1 MRALTALVI
10 LTVTVTAA
18 EPVSWR
24 SDYTAA
30 RKEASEAQ
38 KGVCLVI
45 SSENCIYCRKLEAGP
60 LQDPVIMAT
69 LREHFVAI
77 KVDAA
82 REAEL
87 VRMLKV
93 NLYPTTLLA
102 GPDGTIHA
110 VIKGYVAPDVFRE
123 HLRVTRETIAAAQQS
138 SPEPNPTRPA
148 LRPQVLMEVARQLHD
163 HQRHAEALDLYS
175 EIVRRYP
182 QSNEAKAASVQIDAM
197 RKNPETLRLA
207 SRQAD
212 EKAAALHMEIAE
224 RSLKQGDRATAQASL
239 ELVLQLSP
247 NGQQAETAKLHLTKL
262 KDPLIVTPAS
272 LKKD

>member
-1 MRALTALVI
+1 MRALTALI
-10 LTVTVTAA
+10 FLTVTVTAA

-30 RKEASEAQ
+30 RKEASETK

-45 SSENCIYCRKLEAGP
+45 SSDNCLYCRKLEAGP
-60 LQDPVIMAT
+60 LQDPVIIAT
-69 LREHFVAI
+69 LRDHFVAI

-93 NLYPTTLLA
+93 NLFPTTLLA
-102 GPDGTIHA
+102 DSEGTIHA

-123 HLRVTRETIAAAQQS
+123 HLRVTREAIAAAQQP
-138 SPEPNPTRPA
+138 SPEPNSARP
-148 LRPQVLMEVARQLHD
+148 LIRPQVLMEVARQLHD
-163 HQRHAEALDLYS
+163 HQRYAEAMDLYS
-175 EIVRRYP
+175 EIMRRYP
-182 QSNEAKAASVQIDAM
+182 QSNEAKTASAQIDEM
-197 RKNPETLRLA
+197 RKNPETLRFA

-212 EKAAALHMEIAE
+212 EKAAALHIEIAE
-224 RSLKQGDRATAQASL
+224 RALKQGDRTTARACF
-239 ELVLQLSP
+239 ELALQLSP

-262 KDPLIVTPAS
+262 KEARIATPAS